1 MPIASKILPF
11 LLSCAAAA
19 AAAGGEPRLSWNS
32 ANGERT
38 WSVEIG
44 AGDSDAKGQRLTPF
58 EAPVWFEPLPAV
70 DVPLL
75 DGGSF
80 PFTSARGK
88 VLLLDFW
95 ASWCAPCMEELPRM
109 QELFVAERPHG
120 LVAIAINADEP
131 AEVVRRTAEA
141 LELTVPIG
149 TWDRRVDE
157 TLRVRRLPLVILAD
171 RRGRIRDRWDGWF
184 PGIEKTIAARVREL
198 LAEQPA
204 GPRRSLGQVLEGTRA
219 LEVEWARDLGATV
232 TGLAVLPVPGAPPR
246 IVAAAGRE
254 VAVLERDGR
263 IAARQPAPAAAGRL
277 VLADLDGN
285 GCPRIAAFRPGGKE
299 VALIDLSIGTSR
311 SFSVP
316 FHVLDLAFADA
327 ASPEWP
333 QGVFALAA
341 VDGLYLADSDG
352 QRVRRIEG
360 TGETLSVTRTGKG
373 DAQRFL
379 ALGAD
384 RTLRWVDPAGR
395 IERSAP
401 AGPEDSGIVA
411 GEDADGGFGTAS
423 TGGVA
428 GAAGRFLAGGATQL
442 AFATGSSLV
451 VLDRSSGAEVWRA
464 RWPGIVDLVA
474 ADLDAD
480 GRSELLVAFDSTVA
494 LVRTPR

>member
-1 MPIASKILPF
+1 MSLASKILPF
-11 LLSCAAAA
+11 LLSCATVTTVD
-19 AAAGGEPRLSWNS
+19 GGEPRLSWNS
-32 ANGERT
+32 ADGRRG

-44 AGDSDAKGQRLTPF
+44 AGDSSAKGQRLTRL
-58 EAPVWFEPLPAV
+58 EAPVWFEPLPVV

-80 PFTSARGK
+80 PLTSAHGK

-109 QELFVAERPHG
+109 QELFVAERPRG

-131 AEVVRRTAEA
+131 AEIVRRTAEA

-157 TLRVRRLPLVILAD
+157 TFRVRRLPLVILAD
-171 RRGRIRDRWDGWF
+171 RRGRIRERWDGWF
-184 PGIEKTIAARVREL
+184 RGIEKTIAARVREL
-198 LAEQPA
+198 LAEEPA

-219 LEVEWARDLGATV
+219 LEVAWARDLGATV
-232 TGLAVLPVPGAPPR
+232 TGIAVLPVPGARPR

-254 VAVLERDGR
+254 VAAIEPDGR
-263 IAARQPAPAAAGRL
+263 IAGRHPAPAAAGRL

-285 GCPRIAAFRPGGKE
+285 GRPRIAAFRPGGKE
-299 VALIDLSIGTSR
+299 VALIDLSNGASR

-316 FHVLDLAFADA
+316 FHVLDLAVVDA
-327 ASPEWP
+327 APPGRP
-333 QGVFALAA
+333 QGAFALAA
-341 VDGLYLADSDG
+341 VDGLYLADRDG

-360 TGETLSVTRTGKG
+360 TGETLSVARTGKG

-401 AGPEDSGIVA
+401 AGQDDSGIVA
-411 GEDADGGFGTAS
+411 GEEADGGFGTAS

-451 VLDRSSGAEVWRA
+451 LLDRSSGAEVWRA

-480 GRSELLVAFDSTVA
+480 GRSELIVAAGSTVA
-494 LVRTPR
+494 LLRAPR